1 MANAAAANAD
11 VSQRARAGVPTRLIA
26 FAFDI
31 VLVKLAVLVLAAAL
45 GLLTSHAVR
54 LAGPVL
60 SVTSC
65 GPYGPPPP
73 RLRVPADFEQAQ
85 TRICTRSF
93 LGLVRD
99 DRLIVRAKVGSDE
112 TQDVQSLPVDLNG
125 QPASPLYL
133 DDVTPFLLAAYLI
146 LLEWRHGATVGKWF
160 VALFVRSI
168 SGGHPSLQQAAL
180 RSAVKVLILL
190 PIPVA
195 SPLKSGGETPWR
207 FSLDLAISRLGA
219 IDSLIVQ
226 GLQLLSFLLIV
237 YGLFAALRHWPL
249 PHDRLAGTEVVRE
262 FSK

>member
-1 MANAAAANAD
+1 M
-11 VSQRARAGVPTRLIA
+11 
-26 FAFDI
+26 
-31 VLVKLAVLVLAAAL
+31 
-45 GLLTSHAVR
+45 
-54 LAGPVL
+54 
-60 SVTSC
+60 
-65 GPYGPPPP
+65 
-73 RLRVPADFEQAQ
+73 
-85 TRICTRSF
+85 
-93 LGLVRD
+93 
-99 DRLIVRAKVGSDE
+99 
-112 TQDVQSLPVDLNG
+112 
-125 QPASPLYL
+125 
-133 DDVTPFLLAAYLI
+133 
-146 LLEWRHGATVGKWF
+146 
-160 VALFVRSI
+160 ALFVRSI